1 MLHKSIIDNNQE
13 VEEKKVRVD
22 ESYKYRIKGVVG
34 NNETIN
40 DFAIIDDGE
49 DVLSFESAKVF
60 DANHEEITNQGK
72 LTIDKDK
79 NLIKWVPN
87 DISIYMAKHILWK
100 STLESNKIQI

>member
-40 DFAIIDDGE
+40 DFAIIDDGKMFY
-49 DVLSFESAKVF
+49 L
-60 DANHEEITNQGK
+60 
-72 LTIDKDK
+72 
-79 NLIKWVPN
+79 
-87 DISIYMAKHILWK
+87 
-100 STLESNKIQI
+100 

>member
-13 VEEKKVRVD
+13 VEEKVRVD

-49 DVLSFESAKVF
+49 DVLSLKVP
-60 DANHEEITNQGK
+60 K
-72 LTIDKDK
+72 YL
-79 NLIKWVPN
+79 
-87 DISIYMAKHILWK
+87 M
-100 STLESNKIQI
+100 QIMKK

>member
-1 MLHKSIIDNNQE
+1 MMGRCFI
-13 VEEKKVRVD
+13 
-22 ESYKYRIKGVVG
+22 
-34 NNETIN
+34 
-40 DFAIIDDGE
+40 
-49 DVLSFESAKVF
+49 FESAKVF

-87 DISIYMAKHILWK
+87 DISNIYGKTYIMK